1 MVQSNVHGVYPQ
13 GTGEPQ
19 KVCVQDGDVASLSRI
34 PLTAMWRKLES
45 QGESW
50 RPRIK
55 DNGAIFEWELRR
67 KGREETDRM

>member
-1 MVQSNVHGVYPQ
+1 M
-13 GTGEPQ
+13 
-19 KVCVQDGDVASLSRI
+19 QDGDVASLSRV